1 LSYGI
6 HYTFLSYFSS
16 AGCIISYGPVQGVDR
31 IFQFDTIDDGKLK
44 LRDEI
49 KTRDFI
55 LVDGSKEM
63 EMAKMVDEIKEM

>member
-1 LSYGI
+1 LCEAPTPKFGGGDEAQCCLS
-6 HYTFLSYFSS
+6 
-16 AGCIISYGPVQGVDR
+16 VGVDR

>member
-1 LSYGI
+1 
-6 HYTFLSYFSS
+6 
-16 AGCIISYGPVQGVDR
+16 VGVDR